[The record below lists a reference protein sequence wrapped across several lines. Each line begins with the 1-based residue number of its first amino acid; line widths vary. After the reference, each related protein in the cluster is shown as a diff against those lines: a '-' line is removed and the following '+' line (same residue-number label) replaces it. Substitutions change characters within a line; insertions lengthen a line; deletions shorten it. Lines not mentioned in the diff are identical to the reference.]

1 MDLNEVAGQLK
12 QDIHQRHSLGIL
24 VAGHYVLIR
33 GLIKHELAG
42 HCFNFALADVTMPSL
57 KGQRAT

>member
-1 MDLNEVAGQLK
+1 MMDMDLNEVAGQLK

-33 GLIKHELAG
+33 GLIKHELR
-42 HCFNFALADVTMPSL
+42 VIPT
-57 KGQRAT
+57 